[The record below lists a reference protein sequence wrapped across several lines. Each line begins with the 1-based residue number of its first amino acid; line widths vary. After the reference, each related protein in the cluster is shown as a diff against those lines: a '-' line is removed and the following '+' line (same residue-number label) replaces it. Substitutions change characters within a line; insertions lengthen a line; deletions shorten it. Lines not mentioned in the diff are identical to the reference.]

1 MTLQPCSRKLQTNGL
16 IETKIAQQ
24 KLWRLQTAR
33 LGGSAEPAVMN
44 EQLLRRINITLKKTF
59 GLWIYKEEKKKNIR
73 CLCPKCLK
81 DYIHN
86 PDYIVRRLDPF
97 AKVKDHCDKCNQS
110 GWDYVIAERQHNARG
125 KGCQNV

>member
-1 MTLQPCSRKLQTNGL
+1 MLKESTCNTN
-16 IETKIAQQ
+16 ETA
-24 KLWRLQTAR
+24 W
-33 LGGSAEPAVMN
+33 
-44 EQLLRRINITLKKTF
+44 TLKKTF
-59 GLWIYKEEKKKNIR
+59 GLWIYKEEKKENIR
-73 CLCPKCLK
+73 CLCSKCLK

>member
-1 MTLQPCSRKLQTNGL
+1 MIQISSLFLNDFPKAICLARD
-16 IETKIAQQ
+16 IENKYCHD
-24 KLWRLQTAR
+24 R
-33 LGGSAEPAVMN
+33 LGN
-44 EQLLRRINITLKKTF
+44 ETVKYIAKKTF
-59 GLWIYKEEKKKNIR
+59 GLWIYKEEKKENIR
-73 CLCPKCLK
+73 CLCSKCLK